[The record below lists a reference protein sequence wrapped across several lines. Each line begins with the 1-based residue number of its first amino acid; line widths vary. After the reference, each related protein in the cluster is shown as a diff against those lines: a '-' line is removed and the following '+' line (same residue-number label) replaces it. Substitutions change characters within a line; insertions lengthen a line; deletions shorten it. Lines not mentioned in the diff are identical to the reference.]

1 MAIKANTERY
11 VINSYQFETK
21 EEYEQALQEKK
32 GINYLNAQL
41 DINNTDK
48 VFQLYTELIEKKVFV
63 TVVGI
68 DYLKKLRIVILKDDK
83 YSVDTL
89 PAIRI
94 TTVNKQVKNRVEK
107 YISAKYET
115 EVKQYK
121 KENAG
126 IKGKLN
132 TSIIFNVVLI
142 MMLIAMFF
150 ISKSSSNPTIIDYER
165 KLQDKYAS
173 WESDLKEK
181 EQKLKDLEW
190 KLKEMGIELDG

>member
-48 VFQLYTELIEKKVFV
+48 VYQLYSELIEKKVFV

-132 TSIIFNVVLI
+132 TSIIVNVVLV

-190 KLKEMGIELDG
+190 QLKEMGIEFDS